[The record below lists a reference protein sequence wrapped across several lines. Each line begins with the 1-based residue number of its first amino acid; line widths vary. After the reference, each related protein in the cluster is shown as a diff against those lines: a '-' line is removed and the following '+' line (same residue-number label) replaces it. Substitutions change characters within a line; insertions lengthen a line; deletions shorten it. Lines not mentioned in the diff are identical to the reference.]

1 MRLPFQI
8 SQRYALY
15 GLGFLI
21 ILLCIYTVVG
31 ERGPI
36 HLWRLRAEKAK
47 LDERN
52 YDLQKDNETLRQR
65 IWRLRHDN
73 FYLEKLAREE
83 LTRLLTDGFIPRVA
97 VTELPETSRRT
108 GLAQI
113 ALPYAQDPGITRH
126 LAAFL
131 TRQASALGVRGSA
144 QRPKR
149 NRLSDRPAEPG
160 QDHHGHDDPTDGEA
174 AALHGRFPT
183 SAFDRLRGSR
193 RRRLRS
199 RPSRSAIP

>member
-83 LTRLLTDGFIPRVA
+83 LNLVR
-97 VTELPETSRRT
+97 
-108 GLAQI
+108 
-113 ALPYAQDPGITRH
+113 PGEVIYR
-126 LAAFL
+126 FP
-131 TRQASALGVRGSA
+131 SADSPKNRGKSL
-144 QRPKR
+144 REFSSESHPP
-149 NRLSDRPAEPG
+149 PAER
-160 QDHHGHDDPTDGEA
+160 A
-174 AALHGRFPT
+174 
-183 SAFDRLRGSR
+183 R
-193 RRRLRS
+193 R
-199 RPSRSAIP
+199 